1 MSGRATPLALSI
13 LAVSA
18 WAISLAVLLARAEL
32 LLVALPGVLVLGAL
46 ARRAAPPGC
55 AVAHR
60 VSADRLFEGAAR
72 AATGRS

>member
-32 LLVALPGVLVLGAL
+32 LLVALPGVLETRVG
-46 ARRAAPPGC
+46 RAYVEITRYDLPG
-55 AVAHR
+55 
-60 VSADRLFEGAAR
+60 
-72 AATGRS
+72 T